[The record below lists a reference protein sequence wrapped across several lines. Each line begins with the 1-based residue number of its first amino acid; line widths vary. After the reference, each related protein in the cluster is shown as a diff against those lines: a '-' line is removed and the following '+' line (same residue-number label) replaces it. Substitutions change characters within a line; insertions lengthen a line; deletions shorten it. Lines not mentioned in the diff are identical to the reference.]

1 MNLITV
7 STWYSLLEGNYLPSR
22 RLNRNAS
29 IHHALAPR
37 KSAAVCI
44 TLLMLSGIVSNGQ
57 ISANERAA
65 LFKQGAIRALILTGQ
80 NNHDWRATTPLLR
93 TMLQNTGRF
102 DVRVNEEP
110 TGMTSA
116 TLAPYDVVILNYNGP
131 RWGRTAEKALEDFVR
146 SGKGLVGVHGA
157 NWAFS
162 GLVVLADGSVPTQI
176 VEPPWAEYKRM
187 IGGVWSDKPPA
198 SGHAPR
204 HRFQVKIVDRTN
216 PITAGLAAALDAD
229 DELYHNI
236 HMAANVHILAT
247 AYDDPGNR
255 PEPATDAAS
264 NKNSQSSVDS
274 PRVGTMPH
282 LDMNPTGKDEPV
294 LWTVYYGKGR
304 TFYTTLGHDVQA
316 MEMPAFSITFVRGV
330 EWAATDTVK

>member
-1 MNLITV
+1 MKPMKMVPVCVTLF
-7 STWYSLLEGNYLPSR
+7 LFP
-22 RLNRNAS
+22 
-29 IHHALAPR
+29 
-37 KSAAVCI
+37 AV
-44 TLLMLSGIVSNGQ
+44 VSNGQ
-57 ISANERAA
+57 NSTTERAS

-93 TMLQNTGRF
+93 TLLLNTGRF
-102 DVRVNEEP
+102 EVRVNEEP

-131 RWGRTAEKALEDFVR
+131 RLGRVAEEALENFVR

-162 GLVVLADGSVPTQI
+162 GLVVLAENSRPTDI
-176 VEPPWAEYKRM
+176 LESPWAEFKQM

-204 HRFQVKIVDRTN
+204 HKFQVKFVDQKD
-216 PITAGLAAALDAD
+216 PITAGLASEFEAD

-236 HMAANVHILAT
+236 HMASNVHILAT
-247 AYDDPGNR
+247 AYDDPRNT
-255 PEPATDAAS
+255 PESAAATVSETVRQSAAS
-264 NKNSQSSVDS
+264 S
-274 PRVGTMPH
+274 PARGKMPR

-294 LWTVYYGKGR
+294 LWTVQYGKGR
-304 TFYTTLGHDVQA
+304 TFYTALGHDVKA
-316 MEMPAFSITFVRGV
+316 MEMPGFATTFVRGV
-330 EWAATDTVK
+330 EWAGSGTVK

>member
-1 MNLITV
+1 MKPMKMVPVCVTLFLFPAVV
-7 STWYSLLEGNYLPSR
+7 SD
-22 RLNRNAS
+22 
-29 IHHALAPR
+29 
-37 KSAAVCI
+37 
-44 TLLMLSGIVSNGQ
+44 GQ
-57 ISANERAA
+57 NTTERAS

-93 TMLQNTGRF
+93 TLLLNTGRF

-131 RWGRTAEKALEDFVR
+131 RLGRVAEEALENFVR

-162 GLVVLADGSVPTQI
+162 GLVVLAENSRPTDI
-176 VEPPWAEYKRM
+176 LESPWAEFKQM

-204 HRFQVKIVDRTN
+204 HKFQVKFVDQKD
-216 PITAGLAAALDAD
+216 PITAGLASEFEAD

-236 HMAANVHILAT
+236 HMASNVHILAT
-247 AYDDPGNR
+247 AYDDPRNT
-255 PEPATDAAS
+255 PESAAATVSETVRQSAAS
-264 NKNSQSSVDS
+264 S
-274 PRVGTMPH
+274 PARGKMPR

-294 LWTVYYGKGR
+294 LWTVQYGKGR
-304 TFYTTLGHDVQA
+304 TFYTALGHDVKA
-316 MEMPAFSITFVRGV
+316 MEMPGFATTFVRGV
-330 EWAATDTVK
+330 EWAGSGTVK

>member
-1 MNLITV
+1 MKPMKMVPVCVALF
-7 STWYSLLEGNYLPSR
+7 LLP
-22 RLNRNAS
+22 
-29 IHHALAPR
+29 
-37 KSAAVCI
+37 AV
-44 TLLMLSGIVSNGQ
+44 VSNGQ
-57 ISANERAA
+57 SSTTERAS
-65 LFKQGAIRALILTGQ
+65 LFKQGAFRALILTGQ

-93 TMLQNTGRF
+93 TLLLNTGRF

-131 RWGRTAEKALEDFVR
+131 RLGRVAEEALENFVR

-162 GLVVLADGSVPTQI
+162 GLVVLAENSRPTDI
-176 VEPPWAEYKRM
+176 LESPWPEFKQM

-204 HRFQVKIVDRTN
+204 HKFQVKFVDRKD
-216 PITAGLAAALDAD
+216 PITAGLASEFEAD

-236 HMAANVHILAT
+236 HMASNVHILAT
-247 AYDDPGNR
+247 AYDDPRNT
-255 PEPATDAAS
+255 PESAAATVSDTS
-264 NKNSQSSVDS
+264 SQSTTPS
-274 PRVGTMPH
+274 PARGKMPH

-294 LWTVYYGKGR
+294 LWTVHYGKGR
-304 TFYTTLGHDVQA
+304 TFYTALGHDAKA
-316 MEMPAFSITFVRGV
+316 MEVPGFATTFVRGV
-330 EWAATDTVK
+330 EWAASGTVK

>member
-1 MNLITV
+1 MRGKPMKTV
-7 STWYSLLEGNYLPSR
+7 YACIALFLLP
-22 RLNRNAS
+22 
-29 IHHALAPR
+29 
-37 KSAAVCI
+37 AAVS
-44 TLLMLSGIVSNGQ
+44 SGQSSNTER
-57 ISANERAA
+57 IS
-65 LFKQGAIRALILTGQ
+65 LFKPGAIRVLILAGQ

-93 TMLQNTGRF
+93 TLLLNTGRF

-131 RWGRTAEKALEDFVR
+131 RLGWAAEKALENFVR

-162 GLVVLADGSVPTQI
+162 GLVVLADNSRPTDI
-176 VEPPWAEYKRM
+176 LESPWTEYKQM

-204 HRFQVKIVDRTN
+204 HKFQVKIVDPKD
-216 PITAGLAAALDAD
+216 PITAGLGSEFEAD

-236 HMAANVHILAT
+236 HMAPNVHILAT
-247 AYDDPGNR
+247 AYDDLHNT
-255 PEPATDAAS
+255 PEHAAGKVS
-264 NKNSQSSVDS
+264 DPRSQSTALS
-274 PRVGTMPH
+274 PAPGKMPH

-294 LWTVYYGKGR
+294 LWTVHFGKGR
-304 TFYTTLGHDVQA
+304 TFYTALGHDAKA
-316 MEMPAFSITFVRGV
+316 MEMPGFATTFVRGV
-330 EWAATDTVK
+330 EWAATGAVK

>member
-1 MNLITV
+1 MKPMKMVPVCVTLFLFPAVV
-7 STWYSLLEGNYLPSR
+7 SD
-22 RLNRNAS
+22 
-29 IHHALAPR
+29 
-37 KSAAVCI
+37 
-44 TLLMLSGIVSNGQ
+44 GQ
-57 ISANERAA
+57 NSTTERAS

-93 TMLQNTGRF
+93 TLLLNTGRF

-131 RWGRTAEKALEDFVR
+131 RLGRVAEEALENFVR

-162 GLVVLADGSVPTQI
+162 GLVVLAENSRPTDI
-176 VEPPWAEYKRM
+176 LESPWAEFKQM

-204 HRFQVKIVDRTN
+204 HKFQVKFVDQKD
-216 PITAGLAAALDAD
+216 PITAGLASEFEAD

-236 HMAANVHILAT
+236 HMASNVHILAT
-247 AYDDPGNR
+247 AYDDPRNT
-255 PEPATDAAS
+255 PESAAATVSETVRQSAAS
-264 NKNSQSSVDS
+264 S
-274 PRVGTMPH
+274 PARGKMPR

-294 LWTVYYGKGR
+294 LWTVQYGKGR
-304 TFYTTLGHDVQA
+304 TFYTALGHDVKA
-316 MEMPAFSITFVRGV
+316 MEMPGFATTFVRGV
-330 EWAATDTVK
+330 EWAGSGTVK

>member
-1 MNLITV
+1 MKPMKMVPVCVTLF
-7 STWYSLLEGNYLPSR
+7 LFP
-22 RLNRNAS
+22 
-29 IHHALAPR
+29 
-37 KSAAVCI
+37 AV
-44 TLLMLSGIVSNGQ
+44 VSNGQ
-57 ISANERAA
+57 NSTTERAS

-93 TMLQNTGRF
+93 TLLLNTGRF

-131 RWGRTAEKALEDFVR
+131 RLGRVAEEALENFVR

-162 GLVVLADGSVPTQI
+162 GLVVLAENSRPTDI
-176 VEPPWAEYKRM
+176 LESPWAEFKQM

-204 HRFQVKIVDRTN
+204 HKFLVKFVDRKD
-216 PITAGLAAALDAD
+216 PITAGLASEFEAD

-247 AYDDPGNR
+247 AYDDPRNT
-255 PEPATDAAS
+255 PESAAATVSDTS
-264 NKNSQSSVDS
+264 SQSTASS
-274 PRVGTMPH
+274 PARGKMPH

-294 LWTVYYGKGR
+294 LWTVHYGQGR
-304 TFYTTLGHDVQA
+304 TFYTALGHDAKA
-316 MEMPAFSITFVRGV
+316 MEVPGFATTFVRGV
-330 EWAATDTVK
+330 EWAASGTVK

>member
-1 MNLITV
+1 MKMVPVCVTLF
-7 STWYSLLEGNYLPSR
+7 LFP
-22 RLNRNAS
+22 
-29 IHHALAPR
+29 
-37 KSAAVCI
+37 AV
-44 TLLMLSGIVSNGQ
+44 VSNGQ
-57 ISANERAA
+57 NSTTERAS

-93 TMLQNTGRF
+93 TLLLNTGRF

-131 RWGRTAEKALEDFVR
+131 RLGRVAEEALENFVR

-162 GLVVLADGSVPTQI
+162 GLVVLAENSRPTDI
-176 VEPPWAEYKRM
+176 LESPWAEFKQM

-204 HRFQVKIVDRTN
+204 HKFLVKFVDRKD
-216 PITAGLAAALDAD
+216 PITAGLASEFEAD

-236 HMAANVHILAT
+236 HMASNVHILAT
-247 AYDDPGNR
+247 AYDDPRNT
-255 PEPATDAAS
+255 PESAAATVSDTS
-264 NKNSQSSVDS
+264 SQSTTPS
-274 PRVGTMPH
+274 PARGKMPH

-294 LWTVYYGKGR
+294 LWTVHYGQGR
-304 TFYTTLGHDVQA
+304 TFYTALGHDAKA
-316 MEMPAFSITFVRGV
+316 MEVPGFATTFVRGV
-330 EWAATDTVK
+330 EWAASGTVK

>member
-1 MNLITV
+1 MKPMKMVPVCVALF
-7 STWYSLLEGNYLPSR
+7 LLP
-22 RLNRNAS
+22 
-29 IHHALAPR
+29 
-37 KSAAVCI
+37 AV
-44 TLLMLSGIVSNGQ
+44 VSNGQ
-57 ISANERAA
+57 SSTTERAS

-93 TMLQNTGRF
+93 TLLLNTGRF

-131 RWGRTAEKALEDFVR
+131 RLGRVAEEALENFVR

-162 GLVVLADGSVPTQI
+162 GLVVLAENSRPTDI
-176 VEPPWAEYKRM
+176 LESPWAEFKQM

-204 HRFQVKIVDRTN
+204 HKFQVKFVDRKD
-216 PITAGLAAALDAD
+216 PITAGLASEFEAD

-236 HMAANVHILAT
+236 HMASNVHILAT
-247 AYDDPGNR
+247 AYDDPRNT
-255 PEPATDAAS
+255 PESAAATVSDTTSQTTAPSPARG
-264 NKNSQSSVDS
+264 K
-274 PRVGTMPH
+274 MPH

-294 LWTVYYGKGR
+294 LWTVQYGKGR
-304 TFYTTLGHDVQA
+304 TFYTALGHDVKA
-316 MEMPAFSITFVRGV
+316 MEMPGFATTFVRGV
-330 EWAATDTVK
+330 EWAASGTVK

>member
-1 MNLITV
+1 MKMVPVCVTLF
-7 STWYSLLEGNYLPSR
+7 LFP
-22 RLNRNAS
+22 
-29 IHHALAPR
+29 
-37 KSAAVCI
+37 AV
-44 TLLMLSGIVSNGQ
+44 VSNGQ
-57 ISANERAA
+57 NSTTERAS

-93 TMLQNTGRF
+93 TLLLNTGRF

-131 RWGRTAEKALEDFVR
+131 RLGRVAEEALENFVR

-162 GLVVLADGSVPTQI
+162 GLVVLAENSRPTDI
-176 VEPPWAEYKRM
+176 LESPWAEFKQM

-204 HRFQVKIVDRTN
+204 HKFQVKFVDQKD
-216 PITAGLAAALDAD
+216 PITAGLASEFEAD

-236 HMAANVHILAT
+236 HMASNVHILAT
-247 AYDDPGNR
+247 AYDDPRNT
-255 PEPATDAAS
+255 PESAAATVSETVRQSAAS
-264 NKNSQSSVDS
+264 S
-274 PRVGTMPH
+274 PARGKMPR

-294 LWTVYYGKGR
+294 LWTVQYGKGR
-304 TFYTTLGHDVQA
+304 TFYTALGHDVKA
-316 MEMPAFSITFVRGV
+316 MEMPGFATTFVRGV
-330 EWAATDTVK
+330 EWAGSGTVK

>member
-1 MNLITV
+1 MKMVPVCVTLF
-7 STWYSLLEGNYLPSR
+7 LFP
-22 RLNRNAS
+22 
-29 IHHALAPR
+29 
-37 KSAAVCI
+37 AV
-44 TLLMLSGIVSNGQ
+44 VSNGQ
-57 ISANERAA
+57 NSTTERAS

-93 TMLQNTGRF
+93 TLLLNTGRF

-131 RWGRTAEKALEDFVR
+131 RLGRVAEEALENFVR

-162 GLVVLADGSVPTQI
+162 GLVVLAENSRPTDI
-176 VEPPWAEYKRM
+176 LESPWAEFKQM

-204 HRFQVKIVDRTN
+204 HKFLVKFVDRKD
-216 PITAGLAAALDAD
+216 PITAGLASEFEAD

-236 HMAANVHILAT
+236 HMASNVHILAT
-247 AYDDPGNR
+247 AYDDPRNT
-255 PEPATDAAS
+255 PESAAATVTETVRQSAAS
-264 NKNSQSSVDS
+264 TPARGKM
-274 PRVGTMPH
+274 PR

-294 LWTVYYGKGR
+294 LWTVQYGKGR
-304 TFYTTLGHDVQA
+304 TFYTALGHDVKA
-316 MEMPAFSITFVRGV
+316 MEMPGFATTFVRGV
-330 EWAATDTVK
+330 EWAGSGTVK

>member
-1 MNLITV
+1 MKRMKMVPVCVTLF
-7 STWYSLLEGNYLPSR
+7 LFP
-22 RLNRNAS
+22 
-29 IHHALAPR
+29 
-37 KSAAVCI
+37 AV
-44 TLLMLSGIVSNGQ
+44 VSNGQ
-57 ISANERAA
+57 NSTTERAS

-93 TMLQNTGRF
+93 TLLLNTGRF

-131 RWGRTAEKALEDFVR
+131 RLGRVAEEALENFVR

-157 NWAFS
+157 NWGFS
-162 GLVVLADGSVPTQI
+162 GLVVLAENSRPTDI
-176 VEPPWAEYKRM
+176 LESPWAEFTQM

-204 HRFQVKIVDRTN
+204 HKFQVKFVDRKD
-216 PITAGLAAALDAD
+216 PITAGLASEFEAD

-236 HMAANVHILAT
+236 HMASNVHILAT
-247 AYDDPGNR
+247 AYDDPRNT
-255 PEPATDAAS
+255 PESAAATVSDTSSQSAAS
-264 NKNSQSSVDS
+264 S
-274 PRVGTMPH
+274 PARGKMPH

-294 LWTVYYGKGR
+294 LWTVQYGKGR
-304 TFYTTLGHDVQA
+304 TFYTALGHDVKA
-316 MEMPAFSITFVRGV
+316 MEMPGFATTFVRGV
-330 EWAATDTVK
+330 EWAASGTVK

>member
-1 MNLITV
+1 MKPMKMVPVCVTLF
-7 STWYSLLEGNYLPSR
+7 LFP
-22 RLNRNAS
+22 
-29 IHHALAPR
+29 
-37 KSAAVCI
+37 AV
-44 TLLMLSGIVSNGQ
+44 VSNGQ
-57 ISANERAA
+57 NSTTERAS

-93 TMLQNTGRF
+93 TLLLNTGRF

-131 RWGRTAEKALEDFVR
+131 RLGRVAEEALENFVR

-162 GLVVLADGSVPTQI
+162 GLVVLAENSRPTDI
-176 VEPPWAEYKRM
+176 LESPWAEFKQM

-204 HRFQVKIVDRTN
+204 HKFQVKFVDQKD
-216 PITAGLAAALDAD
+216 PITAGLASEFEAD

-236 HMAANVHILAT
+236 HMASNVHILAT
-247 AYDDPGNR
+247 AYDDPRNT
-255 PEPATDAAS
+255 PESAAATVSETVRQSAAS
-264 NKNSQSSVDS
+264 S
-274 PRVGTMPH
+274 PARGKMPR

-294 LWTVYYGKGR
+294 LWTVQYGKGR
-304 TFYTTLGHDVQA
+304 TFYTALGHDVKA
-316 MEMPAFSITFVRGV
+316 MEMPGFATTFVRGV
-330 EWAATDTVK
+330 EWAGSGTVK